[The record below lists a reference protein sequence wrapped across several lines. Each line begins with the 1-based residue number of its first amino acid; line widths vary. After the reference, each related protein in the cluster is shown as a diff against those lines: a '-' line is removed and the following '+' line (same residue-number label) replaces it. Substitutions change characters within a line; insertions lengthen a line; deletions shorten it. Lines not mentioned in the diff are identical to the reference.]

1 MVASHRAAPLDPD
14 LDERASRL
22 LAEMGDMTAPPAEEP
37 QPPEGSAAA
46 AAATEGAEGA
56 KGEGAE
62 VRP

>member
-22 LAEMGDMTAPPAEEP
+22 LAEMGDMTAPPAEES

-46 AAATEGAEGA
+46 AAAEGAEGA